1 MSSGLAWHPRHPDRQ
16 RPLRREDAVVQYSEP
31 SPPTYV
37 DEAEVLPGEVAAVER
52 EFADAP
58 TRRADAEAP
67 LVDEVLQVPQKDQLR
82 VAWPRTVLLNAA
94 AKKRVGAQLARE
106 REELLAL
113 QRAGLIDKEERAR

>member
-37 DEAEVLPGEVAAVER
+37 DEAEVL
-52 EFADAP
+52 
-58 TRRADAEAP
+58 
-67 LVDEVLQVPQKDQLR
+67 QVPQKDRLR
-82 VAWPRTVLLNAA
+82 VAWPRRVLLNAA

>member
-58 TRRADAEAP
+58 TRRADADRA
-67 LVDEVLQVPQKDQLR
+67 R
-82 VAWPRTVLLNAA
+82 RRGAAGA
-94 AKKRVGAQLARE
+94 AKGSATGRLATECAAQRRSQEAR
-106 REELLAL
+106 RRAA
-113 QRAGLIDKEERAR
+113 RAGA

>member
-31 SPPTYV
+31 SPSTYV

-58 TRRADAEAP
+58 TRRAVVSPRHQTKEQP
-67 LVDEVLQVPQKDQLR
+67 IERIPRVGVDVVLQLGR
-82 VAWPRTVLLNAA
+82 
-94 AKKRVGAQLARE
+94 LAH
-106 REELLAL
+106 
-113 QRAGLIDKEERAR
+113 

>member
-58 TRRADAEAP
+58 TRRADAEAA
-67 LVDEVLQVPQKDQLR
+67 LVDEVLQVPQKDRLR
-82 VAWPRTVLLNAA
+82 VAWPRRVLLNAA